1 MAKFKIPVT
10 WEVCGVVEVES
21 ETLEDAVRYFEEN
34 SDNIPLPSDSE
45 YVDGSFG
52 LSCNDIDFI
61 KTFNQQERNGPSYR
75 QKHINS
81 RTHRYRMRKRTKK
94 QGY

>member
-61 KTFNQQERNGPSYR
+61 KTFNQQERNDLLIDKNIS
-75 QKHINS
+75 IAELID
-81 RTHRYRMRKRTKK
+81 TE
-94 QGY
+94 